1 MLFFKKNIS
10 KLTDEELLQTYCTSG
25 DSEYFGELYNRYIP
39 LIYGVCLKYLKDP
52 DDAED
57 AVMEIFEHLLP
68 RVANYEIR
76 GFKTWVYSV
85 ARNHCLQILRKDQP
99 EIFVDFTTH
108 VMESDEVLHLLN
120 EDGPDEE
127 RMAALNRCIEK
138 LPEHQRTSIVL
149 FFMEELSYVEIV
161 EKTGYALSKVKSY
174 IQNGK
179 RNLAIC
185 IKKSLS

>member
-1 MLFFKKNIS
+1 M
-10 KLTDEELLQTYCTSG
+10 QTYCASG
-25 DSEYFGELYNRYIP
+25 ETEYFGELYNRYIP
-39 LIYGVCLKYLKDP
+39 LIYGTCLKYLKNP
-52 DDAED
+52 DDAQD

-76 GFKTWVYSV
+76 GFKSWLYRV
-85 ARNHCLQILRKDQP
+85 ACNHCFQILRKDQP
-99 EIFVDFTTH
+99 EINVDFTTQ

-120 EDGPDEE
+120 EDEPDEE
-127 RMAALNRCIEK
+127 QMAALKQCIEK
-138 LPEHQRTSIVL
+138 LPEHQRTSILL

-161 EKTGYALSKVKSY
+161 EKTGYALTKVKSY

-185 IKKSLS
+185 IKKRLS

>member
-10 KLTDEELLQTYCTSG
+10 KLTDEELLSEYVRSG
-25 DSEYFGELYNRYIP
+25 ESEYFGELYNRYIP
-39 LIYGVCLKYLKDP
+39 MIFGVCMKYLKDP
-52 DDAED
+52 DDAQD

-85 ARNHCLQILRKDQP
+85 ARNHCLQQLRKENP
-99 EIFVDFTTH
+99 EVATDFTTQ
-108 VMESDEVLHLLN
+108 VMESGEVLHLLN
-120 EDGPDEE
+120 DDEPGDE
-127 RMAALNRCIEK
+127 RMVVLKRCIEK
-138 LPEHQRTSIVL
+138 LPEHQRTSITL

-161 EKTGYALSKVKSY
+161 EKTGYLLSKVKSY

-185 IKKSLS
+185 IKKSTS